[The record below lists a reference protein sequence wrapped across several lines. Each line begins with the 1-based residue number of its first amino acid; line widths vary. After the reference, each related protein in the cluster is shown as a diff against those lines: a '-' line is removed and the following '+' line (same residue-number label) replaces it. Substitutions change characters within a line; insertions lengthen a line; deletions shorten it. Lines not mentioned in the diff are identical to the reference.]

1 MSSADDIMAGFR
13 TISDALSRQA
23 AYWEDQ
29 LAAGAPPK
37 FLVYEAVDV
46 IRYIAAVTRGDTDPA
61 AGARGEAATL

>member
-13 TISDALSRQA
+13 TIGDALSRQA

-46 IRYIAAVTRGDTDPA
+46 VRYIAAVTRGDTTPEVTRLC
-61 AGARGEAATL
+61 GPT